1 LASASEKRA
10 RHRLRIELWSW
21 SAWLILG
28 IVSYPALLLIWIAP
42 RAGLLAGLMTGLLVA
57 YTASLGYSARKELE
71 RWFALTLLALVA
83 GAAAAALALYADRVP
98 TRTAVLCALIVV
110 AEMTFA
116 WNFLPWLVRDAD
128 AAEPAPALQPHLLGR
143 GASSREAVRPALG
156 LVLMLALLAL
166 GLGSAWVKGEA
177 RVPNPTVWIVA
188 LGLLCLAFMFVERM
202 AFFERAAREGN
213 LLMAPGSYRS
223 WLSLALVVLLLSAAL
238 AAVLPLRQ
246 AKREAP
252 TSHLGSAFAPSA
264 AQSAADRLAAAA
276 SAISAATRRAAAG
289 VSAMPRAAFS
299 LLLLL
304 LLLLLALVL
313 IWVSRRSRLGSWLLR
328 AAAALL
334 ALAARAWH
342 RCRELVVRLLHRRQP
357 PSARVAQPQQADP
370 LRDVFAEP
378 DGLAGLSAREIAIRT
393 YHLLLNFADM
403 LGHGRGHAQ
412 TPFEYARALQ
422 AVAPSAAQSVLA
434 LTWAYSG
441 AMYGGEWAE
450 PTDPSA
456 VREWWER
463 VSAALTG
470 DMAEEELALRRRA
483 YLATRRIERARQ

>member
-1 LASASEKRA
+1 VASASEKPA

-71 RWFALTLLALVA
+71 RWFTLTLLALGA
-83 GAAAAALALYADRVP
+83 GAAAAVLALYADRVP
-98 TRTAVLCALIVV
+98 PRAAVLCALIVV

-128 AAEPAPALQPHLLGR
+128 AAEPALPRR
-143 GASSREAVRPALG
+143 GAWPCAPTVAVRPALG

-166 GLGSAWVKGEA
+166 GLGSAWSRGEA
-177 RVPNPTVWIVA
+177 RVPNPTVWVVA

-223 WLSLALVVLLLSAAL
+223 WLGLALAVLLLSAAV
-238 AAVLPLRQ
+238 AAVVPMRQ
-246 AKREAP
+246 AKREVP
-252 TSHLGSAFAPSA
+252 TSRLGSASAPSA
-264 AQSAADRLAAAA
+264 AQSAADRLTAAA
-276 SAISAATRRAAAG
+276 SAISAAARRAAAG
-289 VSAMPRAAFS
+289 VSPMPRAAFP

-313 IWVSRRSRLGSWLLR
+313 IWVSRRSRLGGWLLR
-328 AAAALL
+328 AATALL
-334 ALAARAWH
+334 ALVARAWH
-342 RCRELVVRLLHRRQP
+342 RCRELVARLLRRRQP
-357 PSARVAQPQQADP
+357 LPARVAPPQDTDP
-370 LRDVFAEP
+370 LRDIFAEP
-378 DGLAGLSAREIAIRT
+378 DALAGLSAREIAIRT

-403 LGHGRGHAQ
+403 LGHGRGHGQ
-412 TPFEYARALQ
+412 TPFEYARTLQ
-422 AVAPSAAQSVLA
+422 GVAPSAAQSVVA

-441 AMYGGEWAE
+441 AMYGGEWAQ
-450 PTDPSA
+450 PPDASA
-456 VREWWER
+456 VRESWER
-463 VSAALTG
+463 LSAALVS

-483 YLATRRIERARQ
+483 YLAARRIERARQ

>member
-1 LASASEKRA
+1 VASASEKPA

-28 IVSYPALLLIWIAP
+28 IVSYPALLLIWVAP

-71 RWFALTLLALVA
+71 RWFTVTLLALVA

-98 TRTAVLCALIVV
+98 PRTALLCALIVV

-143 GASSREAVRPALG
+143 APRSREAVRPALG

-166 GLGSAWVKGEA
+166 GLGSAWSRGEA
-177 RVPNPTVWIVA
+177 RVPNPTAWVVA
-188 LGLLCLAFMFVERM
+188 LGLLCLSFMFIERM

-213 LLMAPGSYRS
+213 LLMAPGSYRT
-223 WLSLALVVLLLSAAL
+223 WLSLALVVLVLSAAL
-238 AAVLPLRQ
+238 AAVPPIRE
-246 AKREAP
+246 AKRKVP
-252 TSHLGSAFAPSA
+252 TSRVGSALAPSA
-264 AQSAADRLAAAA
+264 AQSAADRLTAAA

-289 VSAMPRAAFS
+289 VHAMPRAAFP
-299 LLLLL
+299 LILLL
-304 LLLLLALVL
+304 LLLLLALLL
-313 IWVSRRSRLGSWLLR
+313 IWVCRRTRLGQRLLR
-328 AAAALL
+328 ATAALL
-334 ALAARAWH
+334 ALVARAWH
-342 RCRELVVRLLHRRQP
+342 RCRELVVGLLRRRRP
-357 PSARVAQPQQADP
+357 PSARVAEPRQADL
-370 LRDVFAEP
+370 LRDIFAEP
-378 DGLAGLSAREIAIRT
+378 DALAGLSGREIAIRT

-403 LGHGRGHAQ
+403 LGHGRGHGQ

-422 AVAPSAAQSVLA
+422 AVAPSAAQSVVA

-441 AMYGGEWAE
+441 AMYGGDWAE
-450 PTDPSA
+450 PPDASA

-463 VSAALTG
+463 LSAALVG

-483 YLATRRIERARQ
+483 YLAARRIERARQ